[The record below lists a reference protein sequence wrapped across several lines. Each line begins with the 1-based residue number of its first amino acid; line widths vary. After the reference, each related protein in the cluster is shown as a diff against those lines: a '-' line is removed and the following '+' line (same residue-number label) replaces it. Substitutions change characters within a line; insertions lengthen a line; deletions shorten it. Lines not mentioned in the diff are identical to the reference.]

1 VKSTRKVIMSDK
13 IFKPTVPLSHAVRI
27 GNVVWCSGI
36 TPFGPNREMAPDF
49 AGQMRDV
56 MKALA
61 VVLEEAGSSLE
72 RVAKVNVILTRMS
85 DFAEMNAIY
94 REYFREGNFPAR
106 TTIQAPLALPEMLL
120 EIECVA
126 ECG

>member
-1 VKSTRKVIMSDK
+1 MSDK
-13 IFKPTVPLSHAVRI
+13 IFKPTVPLSHAVKI

-36 TPFGPNREMAPDF
+36 TPFGLNREMAPDF

-56 MKALA
+56 MKSLIA
-61 VVLEEAGSSLE
+61 VLEEAGSSLE
-72 RVAKVNVILTRMS
+72 QVAKVNVILTRIT

-94 REYFREGNFPAR
+94 REYFKEGNYPAR
-106 TTIQAPLALPEMLL
+106 TTIQAALGSKDMLL

-126 ECG
+126 ECA